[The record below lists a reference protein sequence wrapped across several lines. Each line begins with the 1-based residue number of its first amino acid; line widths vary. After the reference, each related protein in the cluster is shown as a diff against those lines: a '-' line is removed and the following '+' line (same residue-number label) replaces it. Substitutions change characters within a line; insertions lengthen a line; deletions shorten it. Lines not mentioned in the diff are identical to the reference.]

1 MSIDRLQVPAS
12 LNGALIA
19 FDLDGTLVDTAPDLI
34 GALNG
39 VLLERRL
46 PAVPVE
52 AARALVGHGAKAL
65 IERGFSVAGEPLHA
79 EETPALVARFI
90 DLYRTRIAAE
100 SRPFPGVERALDDL
114 AAAGAALAVCTN
126 KRTDLSTELLTAL
139 NLADRFAV
147 IIGADLAPAPK
158 PDGRHLIFT
167 AERAGVPIGRTLMVG
182 DSANDV
188 NAAKAAGAPV
198 VAVSFGYTD
207 IPAAELGAD
216 QLMHHFDELVGHAH
230 ALLP

>member
-12 LNGALIA
+12 LSGALIA

-39 VLLERRL
+39 VLAERRL

-52 AARALVGHGAKAL
+52 AARALVGHGARAL

-126 KRTDLSTELLTAL
+126 KRTDLSIELLTAL

>member
-1 MSIDRLQVPAS
+1 VSIDRLQDRDLLS
-12 LNGALIA
+12 GALIA

-34 GALNG
+34 GALND
-39 VLLERRL
+39 VLAERRL

-65 IERGFSVAGEPLHA
+65 IERGFSVAGEPLPT

-90 DLYRTRIAAE
+90 DIYRTRIAAE

-147 IIGADLAPAPK
+147 IVGADLAPAPK

-207 IPAAELGAD
+207 IPAADLGAD
-216 QLMHHFDELVGHAH
+216 QLMHHFDELIGHARR
-230 ALLP
+230 LLP